1 MVAAGPENPPR
12 NQVVPVVR
20 PPSGAISARPCHG
33 LSGAPY
39 TCSGGPS
46 ELGGWVHGCWGQ
58 HHRRAHPSNAF
69 CPPHATQ
76 VRGRTSGTTPPVHL
90 GKLSKRNALRATQRC
105 WLLPRTVRLPREH
118 TVPHTTTTTT
128 HPVATLPPRCW
139 PSMHGRA
146 RGPPQS
152 RAPLRNPAAGHPP
165 NAAERAAPASVPN

>member
-1 MVAAGPENPPR
+1 MHRVAMGAGQWWRPALNPPPR
-12 NQVVPVVR
+12 NQVVPMVR

-76 VRGRTSGTTPPVHL
+76 VRGRTYGTTPPVYL
-90 GKLSKRNALRATQRC
+90 GTEEKKKKLVLVLRCTACTGADHARCGGEEFATERG
-105 WLLPRTVRLPREH
+105 
-118 TVPHTTTTTT
+118 
-128 HPVATLPPRCW
+128 PVAWMRWRGGHRAKRWPAPWLTKKRVLARTKPLP
-139 PSMHGRA
+139 
-146 RGPPQS
+146 
-152 RAPLRNPAAGHPP
+152 
-165 NAAERAAPASVPN
+165 

>member
-76 VRGRTSGTTPPVHL
+76 VRGRTSGTTPPCAFRHWGLHWGLCWV
-90 GKLSKRNALRATQRC
+90 GATQSALAHSAAPLHTPLRRQERRKLTLGTIIRV
-105 WLLPRTVRLPREH
+105 WARKTVH
-118 TVPHTTTTTT
+118 
-128 HPVATLPPRCW
+128 
-139 PSMHGRA
+139 
-146 RGPPQS
+146 S
-152 RAPLRNPAAGHPP
+152 RAPGGGGGLIYIPALMTTLEAQLPL
-165 NAAERAAPASVPN
+165 